1 MEGKG
6 GYPVWLFLAFRD
18 RREMPQGPGRVEGWK
33 EGGGLDKLE
42 QALQVSSLQVG
53 RALLHVF

>member
-1 MEGKG
+1 
-6 GYPVWLFLAFRD
+6 
-18 RREMPQGPGRVEGWK
+18 MPQGPGRVEGWE

-53 RALLHVF
+53 RALLRVSWPLSNPRPCG